1 MGVKLFMNI
10 KKIESFVF
18 VSYIKQMI
26 MGSTFIHITL
36 VQCIQACNLGLKQM
50 INNNMRHGINKK
62 NVQDARFCTVKV
74 YIVCKHFKKFTSINK
89 NTPPPKKKNKIEIK

>member
-10 KKIESFVF
+10 NKKKIESFVF

-36 VQCIQACNLGLKQM
+36 VQRIQACNLGLKQM
-50 INNNMRHGINKK
+50 INNNMRHEINLKMYK
-62 NVQDARFCTVKV
+62 IYDFAR
-74 YIVCKHFKKFTSINK
+74 
-89 NTPPPKKKNKIEIK
+89 

>member
-1 MGVKLFMNI
+1 MLELSRLPLFNYTRNGRKIICEHKL

-36 VQCIQACNLGLKQM
+36 VQCIQACILGLK
-50 INNNMRHGINKK
+50 
-62 NVQDARFCTVKV
+62 
-74 YIVCKHFKKFTSINK
+74 
-89 NTPPPKKKNKIEIK
+89 